1 MRFRSSLAANTS
13 LLALTVA
20 SAFVLTPGAA
30 NAQSSGTLQIEEM
43 VVSSRRI
50 NENLAGLMAEE
61 QVAKSR
67 SSVTQ
72 EYLETQ
78 QAGQSIMQS
87 INLLPGVNFTN
98 NDPYGSSGGN
108 IRLRSFDGNRVSVT
122 FDGVPLNDS
131 GNYAIFT
138 NQLLDPE
145 IIERTT
151 VNLGTTD
158 VDSPTASAT
167 GGTVNIQSRR
177 PSDTLKFTL
186 APSYGSNNYRRF
198 FGSVDSGAF
207 GPWDTTAFMAV
218 SYQKYDKFKGPGSL
232 EKWQINGKVLQ
243 EWGDKNFVSLG
254 VHYNRNRNNAYRGVS
269 LAEIAQF
276 GYFFD
281 YFASCG
287 TDAPTA
293 GVADNEN
300 AGIANDPSSTASCIN
315 YIGHRI
321 NPSNTGNIRM
331 QSSFALT
338 DTLRLNV
345 DPSYQYVL
353 ATGGTATTAIAENTG
368 RLRGAGTIA
377 TQPGGVDLNGDGDL
391 LDTIR
396 LYGPSVTNT
405 HRYGVTASVIWQAL
419 EDHVVRVAYTLDY
432 GRHRQTGEYARLLA
446 SGDPIALFPGRDG
459 RLGVQSVDG
468 VDLRF
473 RDRFSIASLNQV
485 AANYD
490 GKFFDGIV
498 RVSAGL
504 RAPYFHRELNQYC
517 YTQTPNT
524 AYCTTQTP
532 GTPDANGFVNFP
544 APASGAAT
552 RYLPPFAGTK
562 NYDKILPNAG
572 IVLRPFGEDHSFYV
586 SYAEGLSAPRT
597 DNLYTAVPIGVQP
610 ETTKSYDLGYR
621 FQTPGF
627 MATATVWKTDF
638 DNRIVTS
645 FDPVLL
651 TSLDRNVGPVE
662 IWGVDGEVGTSPFE
676 DFTVYGSFSYNH
688 SKVLNNIAFNATT
701 TTPTAGKRLVETPDW
716 TFSVRGEYKIDA
728 WTLGAQLKYVGD
740 RFATDVNDELAPSY
754 TLVDANLRYDLAGL
768 GLDTAYFQLNV
779 SNIFDKKYLGSISTR
794 VAANPATP
802 GFSGAPTYNVGAPR
816 TVQGSLHIE
825 F

>member
-1 MRFRSSLAANTS
+1 MRFRTLLNTNTS
-13 LLALTVA
+13 LLALSLAFALAPSA
-20 SAFVLTPGAA
+20 SH
-30 NAQSSGTLQIEEM
+30 AQSSGTLQIEEM
-43 VVSSRRI
+43 VVSTRKI
-50 NENLAGLMAEE
+50 KENLLGLMTDE
-61 QVAKSR
+61 QLAKSR
-67 SSVTQ
+67 ASVTA
-72 EYLETQ
+72 EFLATQ
-78 QAGQSIMQS
+78 SAGQSVIQS
-87 INLLPGVNFTN
+87 VNLLPGVNFTN

-108 IRLRSFDGNRVSVT
+108 IRLRSFDGNRISVT

-131 GNYAIFT
+131 GNYAVFT

-145 IIERTT
+145 IIDRTT

-167 GGTVNIQSRR
+167 GGTINIQSRR
-177 PSDTLKFTL
+177 PSDTTKFVFV
-186 APSYGSNNYRRF
+186 PS
-198 FGSVDSGAF
+198 FGSFDYKRFYASVDPGAI
-207 GPWDTTAFMAV
+207 GPWDTTSFLAV

-243 EWGDKNFVSLG
+243 EWGEKNFVSLG

-276 GYFFD
+276 GHNFD
-281 YFASCG
+281 YFESCG

-300 AGIANDPSSTASCIN
+300 AGSANDPTSTASCTN
-315 YIGHRI
+315 FIGTRI
-321 NPSNTGNIRM
+321 NPSNTGNIRI

-368 RLRGAGTIA
+368 RLRGAGTTA
-377 TQPGGVDLNGDGDL
+377 TQAGGVDLNGDGDL

-405 HRYGVTASVIWQAL
+405 NRYGVTASLIWQAH

-432 GRHRQTGEYARLLA
+432 GRHRQTGEYARLSL
-446 SGDPIALFPGRDG
+446 GGLPIATFPGRDG
-459 RLGVQSVDG
+459 RLAVQSADG

-490 GKFFDGIV
+490 GKFFEDIL
-498 RVSAGL
+498 RVSAGI

-517 YTQTPNT
+517 YTQSPNT

-552 RYLPPFAGTK
+552 RYLPPFTGTK

-572 IVLRPFGEDHSFYV
+572 ITLRPFGDEHLFYL
-586 SYAEGLSAPRT
+586 SYAQGLSAPRT
-597 DNLYTAVPIGVQP
+597 DNLYTAVPVAVQP
-610 ETTKSYDLGYR
+610 ETTQAYDLGYR
-621 FQTPGF
+621 YQTPRL
-627 MATATVWKTDF
+627 MASATAWLTKYK
-638 DNRIVTS
+638 NRIVSS
-645 FDPVLL
+645 FDPILL
-651 TSLDRNVGPVE
+651 VSIDRNVGPVD
-662 IWGVDGEVGTSPFE
+662 IWGIDLETGVTPFE
-676 DFTVYGSFSYNH
+676 DFTVYGSASYNH
-688 SKVLNNIAFNATT
+688 SKVLNDINYGVGL
-701 TTPTAGKRLVETPDW
+701 TALTGGKKLVETPDW
-716 TFSVRGEYKIDA
+716 TLSLRAEYKLEA
-728 WTLGAQLKYVGD
+728 WTLGAQVKYVGD
-740 RFATDVNDELAPSY
+740 RFATDVNNEIAPSY
-754 TLVDANLRYDLAGL
+754 TVVDANVRYSLASL
-768 GLDTAYFQLNV
+768 GLEHAYAQLNV
-779 SNIFDKKYLGSISTR
+779 TNLFDKHYLGSISSR
-794 VAANPATP
+794 VTAVAGP

-816 TVQGSLHIE
+816 TVQGSLHLE